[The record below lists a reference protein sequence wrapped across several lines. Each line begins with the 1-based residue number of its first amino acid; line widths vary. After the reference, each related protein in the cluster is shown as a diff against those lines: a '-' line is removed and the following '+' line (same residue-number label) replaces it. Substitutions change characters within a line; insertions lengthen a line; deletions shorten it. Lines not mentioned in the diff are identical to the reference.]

1 MQRSFPIYAT
11 LLLILQ
17 SLMLTAQTP
26 HQDSINSI
34 VSLLAKEDTMT
45 IVRDEK
51 SHKGM
56 YYKFNSK
63 NAILLSTT
71 ATKEDLITLTK
82 NPSPTVRA
90 YSIYYLTQTYSD
102 LPFINLIKEHLND
115 METVRFMQVEYP
127 SDGGPMPVFP
137 TQKVGE
143 LFVNFIGCT
152 NSFSNGSAYSG
163 FALGGG
169 TVYYKPYLK
178 IKKDLEKVDSILIC
192 TPNQLTQT
200 DRLLC
205 MDSPNENYYKS
216 VRKQVEEKQNPTEVI
231 YLSKYKK
238 NEDADLILNNLP
250 AYNHKYPDGTYRHFA
265 AFLNFQ
271 HPKLFRYLSDSMKK
285 YYQDPFYL
293 DAISGYRNKE
303 SLLLFQ
309 KVLLQADAD
318 SLKKDRKYLITQE
331 ISNSLKKNF
340 IAIYAPLLFTLLEEN
355 PGVFSNVPAGLW
367 KADADRT
374 YKYFLKCLNGA
385 HSGYYRADAFGRIL
399 TILLKDAPDYMGD
412 YLVNNLQPGLDYG
425 YFKASMKYIYSSKD
439 EKYVLPLIELIKKET
454 DKVNANVEVKILEGF
469 NIPIAKQKLE
479 NLFMEHPELK
489 PLPETETEAVR
500 RFKEL
505 VYETTPLIKN

>member
-102 LPFINLIKEHLND
+102 LPFINLIKEHLNDMETVRFMQVEYPSDGGYSTCINRTVSMSFKCSLIRLIKGHLND

-293 DAISGYRNKE
+293 DAISGYRN
-303 SLLLFQ
+303 
-309 KVLLQADAD
+309 
-318 SLKKDRKYLITQE
+318 
-331 ISNSLKKNF
+331 
-340 IAIYAPLLFTLLEEN
+340 
-355 PGVFSNVPAGLW
+355 
-367 KADADRT
+367 
-374 YKYFLKCLNGA
+374 
-385 HSGYYRADAFGRIL
+385 
-399 TILLKDAPDYMGD
+399 
-412 YLVNNLQPGLDYG
+412 
-425 YFKASMKYIYSSKD
+425 
-439 EKYVLPLIELIKKET
+439 
-454 DKVNANVEVKILEGF
+454 
-469 NIPIAKQKLE
+469 
-479 NLFMEHPELK
+479 
-489 PLPETETEAVR
+489 
-500 RFKEL
+500 
-505 VYETTPLIKN
+505 